1 VGKEIA
7 ISATSLAPGD
17 YTKNI
22 SIGGY
27 SSNEVTAHNPKDI
40 QALIHVNECTASV
53 PSCFFTDSAGEF
65 LSNCSGDLVSTND
78 GGVFQLVNKKTG
90 QITATNPGQFYYNYI
105 WTNDGPAIDVQINF
119 GNPQNLVPQ
128 GANAV
133 HAYTFDTSGFT
144 QNVDA
149 FNMVN
154 ANGTPCGPAG
164 PCTINVGQGETLWV
178 TWHLAYSR
186 IGQSAPTAGNTC
198 EVANEEIGASAMLL
212 NANDSQIIVAG
223 ECSTSANGYNK
234 K

>member
-119 GNPQNLVPQ
+119 GNPQNLVPKELMRSMRIHLIHRDLLRTWTLSTWLMPTVRRA
-128 GANAV
+128 GLPD
-133 HAYTFDTSGFT
+133 HARS
-144 QNVDA
+144 
-149 FNMVN
+149 M
-154 ANGTPCGPAG
+154 
-164 PCTINVGQGETLWV
+164 
-178 TWHLAYSR
+178 
-186 IGQSAPTAGNTC
+186 
-198 EVANEEIGASAMLL
+198 
-212 NANDSQIIVAG
+212 
-223 ECSTSANGYNK
+223 
-234 K
+234 

>member
-1 VGKEIA
+1 MGKEIA

-90 QITATNPGQFYYNYI
+90 QITATNRGSFITTTFGRTTARRLTFKSILATRRTSCPKELMRSMRI
-105 WTNDGPAIDVQINF
+105 HLIHRDLLRTWTLSTWLMPTVRRAGLPD
-119 GNPQNLVPQ
+119 
-128 GANAV
+128 
-133 HAYTFDTSGFT
+133 HARS
-144 QNVDA
+144 
-149 FNMVN
+149 M
-154 ANGTPCGPAG
+154 
-164 PCTINVGQGETLWV
+164 
-178 TWHLAYSR
+178 
-186 IGQSAPTAGNTC
+186 
-198 EVANEEIGASAMLL
+198 
-212 NANDSQIIVAG
+212 
-223 ECSTSANGYNK
+223 
-234 K
+234 